1 MESAVDAGAIPAE
14 ASAILMAAVGGD
26 AGKIPTLVSAVASA
40 VDVGAIPAETS
51 VILMA
56 AVGGDAG
63 KVPTVGLAMY
73 AAADVVAIP
82 VAAVVGDMR
91 SESIAAEDNTING
104 MMQTMMWDMTLRLGM
119 VGM

>member
-26 AGKIPTLVSAVASA
+26 AGK
-40 VDVGAIPAETS
+40 
-51 VILMA
+51 
-56 AVGGDAG
+56 
-63 KVPTVGLAMY
+63 VPTVGLAMY
-73 AAADVVAIP
+73 AAADVVASP